1 MNLFASIKKSVNSKN
16 YILKALLSS
25 NIWHLLDID
34 LQYDTR
40 KHALRPFQTDLS
52 CI

>member
-16 YILKALLSS
+16 YRTLLLV
-25 NIWHLLDID
+25 IYLVDID

-40 KHALRPFQTDLS
+40 KHG
-52 CI
+52 